1 MPDEREEKIQRA
13 ISIVKHRNFERY
25 GIAEVDEAYVRSLPD
40 WRLDRII
47 DPGKGM
53 PVI

>member
-1 MPDEREEKIQRA
+1 MTPDECEAKIQRA

-25 GIAEVDEAYVRSLPD
+25 GIAEVDESYIRRLPD

-47 DPGKGM
+47 NPEQAA
-53 PVI
+53 